1 MNLRWRDPAAVMHRD
16 FVIFNSNSTITA
28 RFEQESVHVKL
39 HMTYGNG
46 GSIVVEDFYITAE
59 KPLPFDV
66 RVTVNQDVIE
76 YDDREDP
83 PIYNTYTTSE
93 SVTLY
98 TGSTIS
104 NHNKLD
110 SGTSGVDQ
118 LGSFWTYIVIN
129 GKTYNS
135 FKDTITYTYNG
146 MTYIFE

>member
-1 MNLRWRDPAAVMHRD
+1 MQIHCILGIYLRIMC
-16 FVIFNSNSTITA
+16 FKSNRTLTA
-28 RFEQESVHVKL
+28 KFKQSSIHVKL

-46 GSIVVEDFYITAE
+46 GSIVVKDFYIAAE

-83 PIYNTYTTSE
+83 PIYNTYTVSE
-93 SVTLY
+93 SVTLNA
-98 TGSTIS
+98 GSTTS
-104 NHNKLD
+104 EHNKLD

-129 GKTYNS
+129 GKTYDP
-135 FKDTITYTYNG
+135 FKNTITYKYNG
-146 MTYIFE
+146 ITYIFE